1 MGDVK
6 GVSVVGSD
14 GSGPETQLLAESLVL
29 QADSQLEE
37 YEVSKI
43 VGEQV
48 DPKTRKTSYLI
59 RWKGYSK
66 EYDTWEPAEN
76 FKDCR
81 KVLNK
86 WTLKKLSKK
95 KSQTPLV
102 ETTAASSS
110 GDQVLPVDVAIVKK
124 RGPGRP
130 KGSKDKEPRVRT
142 NRKRSRSESD
152 SSELESASKKANS
165 TTQSL
170 EKLKLR
176 GPDPNDKTSNHPHRL
191 NFLQNLRQLKGP
203 EITVVNTV
211 DMVPC
216 PPLEFTFINDYL
228 YREGV
233 PAPNPEFNWG
243 CRCKHA
249 FGCQTTNTD
258 CECVEANHE
267 GLQRLAYKHNGL
279 LKYPAECAYAI
290 HECNEKCTCN
300 VRCPNKVVLK
310 GRQVPLEIFK
320 TEHKGW
326 GLRCP
331 EDLEAGQF
339 IDRYTGEVITE
350 READRRT
357 KIQENRGLT
366 YLFDLDKFVEED
378 VEEGEGGEGSEGG
391 SSGTGDGQAAQ
402 KEVYCVDGAEYG
414 GVTRFI
420 NHSCE
425 PNMMVHAVTHNRS
438 DLRTYDLALFTSRKI
453 PAGEELTFEY
463 VRNEGWEPGDPIP
476 EDKMKFPCYC
486 GSKKCH
492 GWLF

>member
-1 MGDVK
+1 MGEVK
-6 GVSVVGSD
+6 RLSMAASE
-14 GSGPETQLLAESLVL
+14 SAETQLLSESFGLVPP
-29 QADSQLEE
+29 QSEPVF
-37 YEVSKI
+37 EVSKI
-43 VGEQV
+43 VGEKV
-48 DPKTRKTSYLI
+48 EAGETLYLV

-66 EYDTWEPAEN
+66 SYDSWEPITN
-76 FKDCR
+76 
-81 KVLNK
+81 LNGCQKILDK
-86 WTLKKLSKK
+86 WALKKLAKRK
-95 KSQTPLV
+95 AQAG
-102 ETTAASSS
+102 TTDILSDDAQFPDIA
-110 GDQVLPVDVAIVKK
+110 VVKK
-124 RGPGRP
+124 RGRP
-130 KGSKDKEPRVRT
+130 KGSKDKEPRTRT
-142 NRKRSRSESD
+142 IRRKRSRSESGD
-152 SSELESASKKANS
+152 SELEFAAKRPNS
-165 TTQSL
+165 TIRDQSTTKSL
-170 EKLKLR
+170 QMLQIRAPAEPEL
-176 GPDPNDKTSNHPHRL
+176 DDKTSNHPDRL
-191 NFLQNLRQLKGP
+191 KFLQKLKQLKGP

-216 PPLEFTFINDYL
+216 PPLEFSFIDDYV

-233 PAPNPEFNWG
+233 PVPNPDFNWG

-258 CECVEANHE
+258 CECVEANHDD
-267 GLQRLAYKHNGL
+267 LRRLAYKHKGL
-279 LKYPAECAYAI
+279 LNYPAENAYAI

-300 VRCPNKVVLK
+300 IRCPNKVVLK
-310 GRQVPLEIFK
+310 GRRIPLEIFK

-331 EDLEAGQF
+331 IDLDAGQF

-350 READRRT
+350 QEAERRT

-378 VEEGEGGEGSEGG
+378 EEEEESEDGEKNGSENAEA
-391 SSGTGDGQAAQ
+391 TK
-402 KEVYCVDGAEYG
+402 KEVFCVDGADYG

-463 VRNEGWEPGDPIP
+463 VRNDSWKPGDPIP

-486 GSKKCH
+486 GTKKCH